1 MAVEMRSW
9 IWQRQTYSGSTVN
22 LTMLIRDIL
31 LSDKFVIKILWDPK
45 SLSHS
50 LAQILFTHC
59 LCYSILLCLKSDR
72 NCNLNSYISHTLNW
86 WQQLYISIN
95 IIQRKVAKSLS
106 CCYHHP
112 VSHSFCV

>member
-9 IWQRQTYSGSTVN
+9 IWQRLTSLGNIVN
-22 LTMLIRDIL
+22 SSVLIRDIFFE
-31 LSDKFVIKILWDPK
+31 KFIAEILWNPK
-45 SLSHS
+45 SLPHS
-50 LAQILFTHC
+50 LAQILLTHH
-59 LCYSILLCLKSDR
+59 LGYSILLCLESDH
-72 NCNLNSYISHTLNW
+72 NCNLNSYISHALNW
-86 WQQLYISIN
+86 WQQLCIHIN